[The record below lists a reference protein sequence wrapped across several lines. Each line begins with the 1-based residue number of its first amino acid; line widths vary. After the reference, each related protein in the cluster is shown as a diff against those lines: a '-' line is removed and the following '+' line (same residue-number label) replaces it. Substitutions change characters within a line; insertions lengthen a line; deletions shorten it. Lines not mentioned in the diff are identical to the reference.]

1 MSAVGVSSWGVIIQ
15 CRWLY
20 CTLWLNRAY
29 NTEFTDSIE
38 SVWLQRQVETILRQ
52 SQVTL
57 MCSEIAIY
65 LQNGKEKHMICTQC
79 GAAGLYKYIMCHICR
94 NNHICMGKASLF
106 QRFLIIKRITLEFR
120 KVIIC
125 NHLTCI
131 FFPNSF
137 KFICFVPVYFVASWM
152 LLFDEFQLV
161 LVAFRFHYNP
171 FIVFKGNRLHV

>member
-131 FFPNSF
+131 FSQTLSNLFALCQF
-137 KFICFVPVYFVASWM
+137 TLLLLGCFSLTNFS
-152 LLFDEFQLV
+152 
-161 LVAFRFHYNP
+161 
-171 FIVFKGNRLHV
+171 